1 MNKTQTVK
9 ELISQF
15 NINLDLTSEVLNLK
29 IEANFDSYTIIQRIL
44 SFINPRGHIEY
55 LLNVFY

>member
-44 SFINPRGHIEY
+44 SFINPRGIY
-55 LLNVFY
+55 